1 MPRNGPRLDAPID
14 LPGILRRGLESR
26 PDTLAV
32 VSAETRWT
40 WREVD
45 RASERYAAGLLSLG
59 LAPGDRVASLM
70 PNRAPLLIHYLACM
84 KAGLVAVPLNYRY
97 MAPEIDH
104 ALEVSGAS
112 ALFVHRERAGDLAAC
127 TRLAQLSRG
136 LIRFGGEEDG
146 GPSFQGF
153 VARARPGADF
163 APAGPDDPAF
173 IFFTSGST
181 GPAKGVTHSAAS
193 AGAMLASAAAA
204 FEMTPDDV
212 VLPGSS
218 LSHLGGFMFSLA
230 ALAAGA
236 RAVVAR
242 SFDADEI
249 LPLLR
254 AHRPSVLCMLPCA
267 LFNVVR
273 DGAARREDFASL
285 RLCRAGADKV
295 PGELEREF
303 TALTGLTIDEGYGCS
318 EAGLIALN
326 PPSGVIKAG
335 SVGIACPGFALA
347 VRDRDGQEVPAE
359 TDGSLWIR
367 SPSVM
372 AGYWRRPEATAS
384 VFRDG
389 WFDTGDMM
397 RMDRDGYLW
406 FRGRKKQIIVHDGSN
421 IAPQEVEE
429 ALLEHPAVLAA
440 GAVGVHDLLHGENV
454 RAYVTVRAGAAA
466 PTCQELIRF
475 ARARIGYKAPEE
487 VELLEDMPLNPTGK
501 VDRVTLKRLAE
512 ERAHRCEIH
521 LG

>member
-1 MPRNGPRLDAPID
+1 
-14 LPGILRRGLESR
+14 
-26 PDTLAV
+26 
-32 VSAETRWT
+32 
-40 WREVD
+40 
-45 RASERYAAGLLSLG
+45 
-59 LAPGDRVASLM
+59 
-70 PNRAPLLIHYLACM
+70 
-84 KAGLVAVPLNYRY
+84 
-97 MAPEIDH
+97 
-104 ALEVSGAS
+104 
-112 ALFVHRERAGDLAAC
+112 
-127 TRLAQLSRG
+127 
-136 LIRFGGEEDG
+136 
-146 GPSFQGF
+146 
-153 VARARPGADF
+153 
-163 APAGPDDPAF
+163 
-173 IFFTSGST
+173 
-181 GPAKGVTHSAAS
+181 
-193 AGAMLASAAAA
+193 
-204 FEMTPDDV
+204 
-212 VLPGSS
+212 
-218 LSHLGGFMFSLA
+218 
-230 ALAAGA
+230 
-236 RAVVAR
+236 
-242 SFDADEI
+242 
-249 LPLLR
+249 
-254 AHRPSVLCMLPCA
+254 
-267 LFNVVR
+267 
-273 DGAARREDFASL
+273 
-285 RLCRAGADKV
+285 
-295 PGELEREF
+295 
-303 TALTGLTIDEGYGCS
+303 
-318 EAGLIALN
+318 
-326 PPSGVIKAG
+326 VIKAG

-521 LG
+521 LGYVVG

>member
-1 MPRNGPRLDAPID
+1 
-14 LPGILRRGLESR
+14 
-26 PDTLAV
+26 
-32 VSAETRWT
+32 
-40 WREVD
+40 
-45 RASERYAAGLLSLG
+45 
-59 LAPGDRVASLM
+59 
-70 PNRAPLLIHYLACM
+70 
-84 KAGLVAVPLNYRY
+84 
-97 MAPEIDH
+97 
-104 ALEVSGAS
+104 
-112 ALFVHRERAGDLAAC
+112 
-127 TRLAQLSRG
+127 
-136 LIRFGGEEDG
+136 
-146 GPSFQGF
+146 
-153 VARARPGADF
+153 
-163 APAGPDDPAF
+163 
-173 IFFTSGST
+173 
-181 GPAKGVTHSAAS
+181 VTHSAAS

-204 FEMTPDDV
+204 FEMTSDDV

-254 AHRPSVLCMLPCA
+254 ANRPSVLCMLPSA

-295 PGELEREF
+295 PAELEREF
-303 TALTGLTIDEGYGCS
+303 TELTGLAIDEGYGCS

-335 SVGIACPGFALA
+335 SVGTACPGFALA
-347 VRDRDGQEVPAE
+347 IRDRDGQEVPAE

-389 WFDTGDMM
+389 WFDTGDLM

-429 ALLEHPAVLAA
+429 ALLDHPAVLSA

-454 RAYVTVRAGAAA
+454 RAYVTVRADAAP

-475 ARARIGYKAPEE
+475 ARDRIGYKAPEE
-487 VELLEDMPLNPTGK
+487 VELLEEMPLNPTGK

-512 ERAHRCEIH
+512 ERAHRCETH
-521 LG
+521 TG